1 MNFTLFSKEYAK
13 KVAFNLYNYMN
24 SFEVPQIDSNF
35 IAIPKNFLDKWLIK
49 FEEKFKIDPF
59 YILKTEKN

>member
-1 MNFTLFSKEYAK
+1 
-13 KVAFNLYNYMN
+13 MN

-35 IAIPKNFLDKWLIK
+35 IAIPKNFLEKWLLK

-59 YILKTEKN
+59 YIFKTELN